1 MFSWV
6 IHRLASVLPPAVDSD
21 SKHMRFSTTQ
31 NRLFLRETRF
41 LFLSANGPIEFC
53 LRPAHI
59 ISGFTGGIGLT
70 ILILLAPAL
79 PNIPSFSS
87 LSSLSFVKQL
97 ATRFPMTSEQTDP
110 KDVKVAWPPLLE
122 DSGITTLL
130 SPYLPSSDGQIHL
143 PELDNVSKQKL
154 PLEENNEQKTSL
166 LALQQESIIK
176 PQQYSDIEEP
186 NDELVSTLSV
196 LQKDSNLKSAERNV
210 EVVATPVARPA
221 AEPMDPEFVS
231 FDGLRNPP
239 IQTPQMK
246 LHRRFA
252 KVQTEVGRIKIML
265 DKLGITPDSEP
276 EQWNPALVA
285 AEEHVPA
292 LYLYRDSWRELLH
305 MLPLQAPLRYYY
317 VTSPYGMRTNKKTGV
332 TRFHHGVD
340 LAGTWKAKLRPPA
353 SGVVTFSGRDGGFG
367 KVVRVQH
374 AHGIETVYAHL
385 SSVLVSKGSFVTT
398 QDILGTMGNTGHS
411 DGMHLHYEIRIDG
424 KSRDPED
431 FFTYGHKLT
440 ITGALSGEM

>member
-6 IHRLASVLPPAVDSD
+6 IHKLASVLPPAVDSN
-21 SKHMRFSTTQ
+21 SEHMRFSTTQ

-41 LFLSANGPIEFC
+41 LFLSANGPKEFC

-79 PNIPSFSS
+79 PNLPSFSS

-97 ATRFPMTSEQTDP
+97 ATRIPITSKQTDL
-110 KDVKVAWPPLLE
+110 KDTKAAWPPFLE
-122 DSGITTLL
+122 DSVITTLL
-130 SPYLPSSDGQIHL
+130 SPHL
-143 PELDNVSKQKL
+143 PALDNVSEQKL
-154 PLEENNEQKTSL
+154 PLKENNEQKTSL
-166 LALQQESIIK
+166 LALQQTIIIE
-176 PQQYSDIEEP
+176 PQQYLSIEEP
-186 NDELVSTLSV
+186 NDELVSTLST
-196 LQKDSNLKSAERNV
+196 LQKNSDLESAERKV

-239 IQTPQMK
+239 LQTPQMK

-252 KVQTEVGRIKIML
+252 KVLKEVERIKVML

-276 EQWNPALVA
+276 EQWNPALAA

-424 KSRDPED
+424 RSKDPED